1 MTAEREAQYL
11 NLIEQLLRCP
21 NGQEPE
27 ILAAQPELLDAGLV
41 QITLQVATGMAHHDN
56 QDGARFLV
64 HIARELA
71 KQLGLYPQT
80 STQEPG

>member
-41 QITLQVATGMAHHDN
+41 QMMIQLATGMAHHDN
-56 QDGARFLV
+56 HDGARFLV
-64 HIARELA
+64 HVARELA

-80 STQEPG
+80 STQELG